1 MIAAIIESRIFQKI
15 GFDINLEADFAPNPI
30 AVNQV
35 KLAIIA
41 PRTKN
46 HLSEPN

>member
-1 MIAAIIESRIFQKI
+1 MIAAIKESSIFQKI
-15 GFDINLEADFAPNPI
+15 GRDINLEADLAPKPI
-30 AVNQV
+30 DVNQR

-41 PRTKN
+41 PATKN

>member
-1 MIAAIIESRIFQKI
+1 MITAIRESRIFQKI
-15 GFDINLEADFAPNPI
+15 GRDMNREADFAPKPI
-30 AVNQV
+30 EANQV